1 MVPIMQHEESL
12 LADSPVS
19 AGEAP
24 ACPGDGQ
31 ATPGAEP
38 WALLRPALPR
48 LVQTI
53 RSWLGDT
60 SASTPATPLAAWLLW
75 VEALLMLTPAQAAE
89 RVGISVSLI
98 YQLCAERRLPHFRI
112 GGDGRRGKLLID
124 EADLESFLSACRVD
138 ADGLDESEPL
148 KHIR

>member
-1 MVPIMQHEESL
+1 MVPTMQHEESL
-12 LADSPVS
+12 SADGPVT

-24 ACPGDGQ
+24 ACPGDGR
-31 ATPGAEP
+31 ATLGAGP
-38 WALLRPALPR
+38 WVLLRPALPLLLR
-48 LVQTI
+48 TI
-53 RSWLGDT
+53 RSRLGV
-60 SASTPATPLAAWLLW
+60 TPASAPPLAAWLLW

-124 EADLESFLSACRVD
+124 EADLETFLSACRVD